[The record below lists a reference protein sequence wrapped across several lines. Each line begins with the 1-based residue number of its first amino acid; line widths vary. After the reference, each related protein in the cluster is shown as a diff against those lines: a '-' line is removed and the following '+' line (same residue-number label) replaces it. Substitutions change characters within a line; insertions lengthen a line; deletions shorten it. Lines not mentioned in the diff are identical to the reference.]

1 MALDFSNHAVWFV
14 DKQKLTQIEA
24 LFFQHFRGC
33 PDSTNLGI
41 AHQRFQGCWT
51 GNADVDWVI
60 HTLIPQSANPFVNDL
75 AIETPLGDNA
85 CGDSLFLSPFCFS
98 K

>member
-1 MALDFSNHAVWFV
+1 MALDFSNHAVRFV

-24 LFFQHFRGC
+24 LFFQHFRGG
-33 PDSTNLGI
+33 PDSTDLGI

-60 HTLIPQSANPFVNDL
+60 HTLIPQSANPFVDDL

-85 CGDSLFLSPFCFS
+85 
-98 K
+98 